1 MNKWSVASD
10 PGRLLARRPCC
21 VGGVLLLL
29 AASSLQTGCS
39 MRAALLPPLVSA
51 GGIFEGASE
60 SPDRVARMERGY
72 YYYLDGAGGG
82 GITNWSG
89 GVRRGLQRG
98 GYDGSGEMYTW
109 QTGLGAL
116 ADQTAGNRYKRKKA
130 GALARR
136 LVEYRRQHPD
146 AAVTMIGLSAGT
158 ALTVFALESLP
169 EDVMVENVF
178 LLSGSLSA
186 TYDLTEALGHVRGKM
201 YVTTSPRDAVL
212 TALVPLA
219 GTADRG
225 SGTTA
230 TIGVQGPQLPHGAS
244 AEARRVY
251 DSKLVVMPWRSEF
264 ARYGNFGGHT
274 DTVSALFIERYVAP
288 RVGTTST
295 LEFAASQVTAGG
307 PQLLSGPA

>member
-1 MNKWSVASD
+1 
-10 PGRLLARRPCC
+10 
-21 VGGVLLLL
+21 
-29 AASSLQTGCS
+29 
-39 MRAALLPPLVSA
+39 
-51 GGIFEGASE
+51 
-60 SPDRVARMERGY
+60 MERGY

-89 GVRRGLQRG
+89 GVRRGLQRN
-98 GYDGSGEMYTW
+98 GYDGSGEMFTW

-116 ADQTAGNRYKRKKA
+116 ADQTAGNSYKRRKA
-130 GALARR
+130 AALARR

-146 AAVTMIGLSAGT
+146 APVTMIGLSAGT

-169 EDVMVENVF
+169 GDVVVENVF

-186 TYDLTEALGHVRGKM
+186 TYDLTEALRHVRGKM
-201 YVTTSPRDAVL
+201 YVTTSRRDAVL

-230 TIGVQGPQLPHGAS
+230 TIGVQGPQLPSGAS

-251 DSKLVVMPWRSEF
+251 NSKLVVMPWRSEF

-274 DTVSALFIERYVAP
+274 DTVATAFIEHYVAP
-288 RVGTTST
+288 QVATISAVELAG
-295 LEFAASQVTAGG
+295 SQATAEG
-307 PQLLSGPA
+307 PQSLSGPA